1 MAPVNIKYVVSFT
14 SQDSKNGVEN
24 LCAESDS
31 PRPWLCSAQ
40 DRSGMMKAELQ
51 LVRAAVIGYIDVGN
65 CGSAFIQIDV
75 GRSSWPVDHPYVTLL
90 PTATLMSPGDSRQG
104 TGRTGVRMFKKDDF
118 LSAGREAPW
127 DRVRVTCHQPFN
139 RHAQFG
145 LSFLHIRTCLVDT
158 EPTDNVESK
167 TPEQVTSK
175 VREWLSSPAVQ
186 RTFFGRTTGEAVS
199 EKGARKPG
207 AGLSR
212 MARMVVTATASSK
225 HLLPKPQAHPQSQT
239 SDVDQS
245 SCGDNVPKTS
255 EKQTR
260 RHLERKS
267 VTKKRP
273 AHTHAPPSTKK
284 GRAAARTGSVPAG
297 SSASGTPACS
307 QTECGEG
314 EAPETTCP
322 LCGGYFTSEYLPMH
336 ASSCQG
342 EEEWPLT
349 QGTMATSTTPPPSP
363 SFSPQVDLV
372 PCPLCSFRFP
382 PGQIQQH
389 ASSCGDPDQPQW
401 EWLD

>member
-1 MAPVNIKYVVSFT
+1 MVSMYIHMAPVNIKYVVSFT

-24 LCAESDS
+24 LCAVSDS

-40 DRSGMMKAELQ
+40 DRSGVMKAELQ
-51 LVRAAVIGYIDVGN
+51 LVRAALIGYIDVGN

-118 LSAGREAPW
+118 LPAGREAPW
-127 DRVRVTCHQPFN
+127 DRVRVTCQQPFN

-145 LSFLHIRTCLVDT
+145 LSFLHIRTCLAET
-158 EPTDNVESK
+158 EPRDNVESK
-167 TPEQVTSK
+167 TPEQMTSK

-186 RTFFGRTTGEAVS
+186 RTFFGRTTREAVS
-199 EKGARKPG
+199 EKGAQKSR
-207 AGLSR
+207 AGLSWV
-212 MARMVVTATASSK
+212 ARKVVTAAASSK
-225 HLLPKPQAHPQSQT
+225 HLLPKEQSQT
-239 SDVDQS
+239 

-255 EKQTR
+255 ENHTR

-273 AHTHAPPSTKK
+273 AHSHAPPSTKK

-297 SSASGTPACS
+297 SSASGTLACP
-307 QTECGEG
+307 QTECGDSES
-314 EAPETTCP
+314 PETICP

-349 QGTMATSTTPPPSP
+349 QVTMATSTTSSPSP

-389 ASSCGDPDQPQW
+389 ASSCSDPDQPQW